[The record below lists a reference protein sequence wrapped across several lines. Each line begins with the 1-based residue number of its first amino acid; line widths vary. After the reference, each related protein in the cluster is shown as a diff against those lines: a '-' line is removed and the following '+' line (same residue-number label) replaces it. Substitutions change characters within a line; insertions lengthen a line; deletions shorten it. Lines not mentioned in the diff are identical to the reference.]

1 MLALP
6 RAQAVLKTMKI
17 RTKKLKADGL
27 TVRWFAFGFDYCG
40 RIFQFL
46 SSSATCFDCETK
58 SLFMPFSEALFAGKH
73 FHLKVTFLYM
83 LNSFHVSLSYF
94 NNLHEKSSHRR
105 ILVDTTRFA
114 NNIRLQIL
122 SYVTVAS

>member
-1 MLALP
+1 MDLQVDGLHLAL
-6 RAQAVLKTMKI
+6 T
-17 RTKKLKADGL
+17 
-27 TVRWFAFGFDYCG
+27 DYCG

-46 SSSATCFDCETK
+46 SSSATCLDCETK

-73 FHLKVTFLYM
+73 SHLKLTFLYM

-94 NNLHEKSSHRR
+94 NNLREKSSHRR

-114 NNIRLQIL
+114 NNIRL
-122 SYVTVAS
+122 